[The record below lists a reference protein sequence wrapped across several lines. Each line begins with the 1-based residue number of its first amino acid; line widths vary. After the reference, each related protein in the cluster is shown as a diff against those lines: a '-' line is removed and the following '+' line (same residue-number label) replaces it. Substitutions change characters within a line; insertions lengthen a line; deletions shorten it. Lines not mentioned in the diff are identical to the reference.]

1 MLYLK
6 LTLRNARRSFVDYL
20 LYIAAMTV
28 LTAVIEVSVCLAI
41 YGDAAG
47 FQTVSLPFL
56 ITVIQ
61 IILAGYM
68 DTFML
73 KQRAKEFANYL
84 LLGMGKEKLTQLFLG
99 EVLLI
104 GLLCYA
110 AGTTIGVAVYGFWS
124 LRQPMQDILSGAA
137 LYGKSI
143 LAAFLCFWLMEIICS
158 LRLKKRLYGLSIKEL
173 LYERCRSQRAQQTEN
188 HKRWGRIFLLCF
200 ACFMGLVCGIVF
212 LPTVWAAGFLSVVAV
227 PLLLSIYAFYQW
239 AFGALY
245 ALRERKSAAIYQK
258 DRLYI
263 IANHTS
269 NFKTTAAVNAVF
281 CICLLFSACSF
292 ITGRMM
298 LHPAFPGFSQKV
310 RQWMGIAQ
318 ISICIVFLVIY
329 FSILSV
335 QQIIEIRERIKNDR
349 IIRYL
354 GKSSR
359 QITGLVK
366 RQLAIR
372 LTSPM
377 IMAVLIVLCCMPLL
391 DRKLNMF
398 LPAVMQHILLK
409 VSGEFGAC
417 ILVFYLCYFG
427 IACVMSR
434 RFTAVKT
441 TGSSPSPTS

>member
-1 MLYLK
+1 
-6 LTLRNARRSFVDYL
+6 
-20 LYIAAMTV
+20 
-28 LTAVIEVSVCLAI
+28 
-41 YGDAAG
+41 
-47 FQTVSLPFL
+47 
-56 ITVIQ
+56 
-61 IILAGYM
+61 
-68 DTFML
+68 
-73 KQRAKEFANYL
+73 
-84 LLGMGKEKLTQLFLG
+84 
-99 EVLLI
+99 
-104 GLLCYA
+104 
-110 AGTTIGVAVYGFWS
+110 
-124 LRQPMQDILSGAA
+124 
-137 LYGKSI
+137 
-143 LAAFLCFWLMEIICS
+143 
-158 LRLKKRLYGLSIKEL
+158 
-173 LYERCRSQRAQQTEN
+173 
-188 HKRWGRIFLLCF
+188 
-200 ACFMGLVCGIVF
+200 
-212 LPTVWAAGFLSVVAV
+212 
-227 PLLLSIYAFYQW
+227 
-239 AFGALY
+239 
-245 ALRERKSAAIYQK
+245 
-258 DRLYI
+258 
-263 IANHTS
+263 
-269 NFKTTAAVNAVF
+269 
-281 CICLLFSACSF
+281 
-292 ITGRMM
+292 M